1 MLVTFFSNFIDACN
15 YIYGDIK
22 MKSLI
27 IILVCLVN
35 FSSINIQE
43 KNDFINSEVEKT
55 EEDAIDLP
63 PIITGSDILVWDYFY
78 EVELVELMKRYYRVF
93 DDIDGD
99 LTYKLSIV
107 KTDIGPSL
115 PRISGDY
122 EVVLSCVDS
131 SGNEAVRTVILRVI
145 DKLSPELK
153 VSDITLNLSSINGKL
168 LSCFY
173 EDVIVELSDNSGT
186 FSISIT
192 TKELVE
198 EEGFYGKYEVSV
210 TAFDKSNNLTLKTA
224 TIRLIDDVDYQ
235 KYIKRN
241 LITTDINTVYNL
253 LDLKR
258 IIEDSLYKEGILY
271 DSVDLISCDYFTNEK
286 IAGSYSAK
294 YRYICDGESYYVSG
308 LITVNEVKENNYYIL
323 LVLIVPIF
331 FYICRVNKKK
341 KRLKSIP

>member
-1 MLVTFFSNFIDACN
+1 
-15 YIYGDIK
+15 

-27 IILVCLVN
+27 IFLVCLAN
-35 FSSINIQE
+35 FSSINTQG
-43 KNDFINSEVEKT
+43 KTDLVNSEVQTT
-55 EEDAIDLP
+55 EEDDMDLP
-63 PIITGSDILVWDYFY
+63 PIIMGSDILVWDYFY

-107 KTDIGPSL
+107 NTDFGSSL

-122 EVVLSCVDS
+122 EVVLSCIDS
-131 SGNEAVRTVILRVI
+131 SGNETVRTVILRVI

-153 VSDITLNLSSINGKL
+153 VSDITLNLSSINDKL

-186 FSISIT
+186 FSTSIT
-192 TKELVE
+192 AKELIE

-210 TAFDKSNNLTLKTA
+210 TAFDKSNNITLKTA
-224 TIRLIDDVDYQ
+224 TIRLIDDIENQ
-235 KYIKRN
+235 KYIKKD
-241 LITTDINTVYNL
+241 LINTDINTTYTVF
-253 LDLKR
+253 DLKR
-258 IIEDSLYKEGILY
+258 IISDCLYEEGILY
-271 DSVDLISCDYFTNEK
+271 DSFDLISCDYFTNEK
-286 IAGSYSAK
+286 KRGSYTAK
-294 YRYICDGESYYVSG
+294 YRYICDGETYYVSG
-308 LITVNEVKENNYYIL
+308 LITVNDIKENNFDLL

>member
-27 IILVCLVN
+27 IFLVCLVN
-35 FSSINIQE
+35 FTSINTQE
-43 KNDFINSEVEKT
+43 GTDFINSEVQTT
-55 EEDAIDLP
+55 EEDDMDLP

-107 KTDIGPSL
+107 NTDFGLSL
-115 PRISGDY
+115 PRITGDY

-131 SGNEAVRTVILRVI
+131 SGNETVRTVILRVI

-153 VSDITLNLSSINGKL
+153 VSDVTFNLSSINDKL

-186 FSISIT
+186 FSTSIT
-192 TKELVE
+192 VKELVE

-210 TAFDKSNNLTLKTA
+210 TAFDKSNNMTLKTA
-224 TIRLIDDVDYQ
+224 NIRLIDDIESQ
-235 KYIKRN
+235 KYIKKD
-241 LITTDINTVYNL
+241 LINTDINTVYDVV
-253 LDLKR
+253 DLKR
-258 IIEDSLYKEGILY
+258 IISDCLYKEGILY
-271 DSVDLISCDYFTNEK
+271 DSFDLISCDYFTNEK
-286 IAGSYSAK
+286 KRGNYSVK
-294 YRYICDGESYYVSG
+294 YRYICDGETYYVSG
-308 LITVNEVKENNYYIL
+308 LITVNEAKEDNYYLL
-323 LVLIVPIF
+323 LVLIVPII

>member
-63 PIITGSDILVWDYFY
+63 PIIMGSDILVWDYFY
-78 EVELVELMKRYYRVF
+78 EVDLVELMKRYYRVF

-107 KTDIGPSL
+107 NTDFGSSL
-115 PRISGDY
+115 PRITGDY
-122 EVVLSCVDS
+122 EVVLSCIDS
-131 SGNEAVRTVILRVI
+131 SGNETVRTVILRVI
-145 DKLSPELK
+145 DKQSPELK
-153 VSDITLNLSSINGKL
+153 VSDITLNLSGINDKL

-173 EDVIVELSDNSGT
+173 EDVIVVLSDNSGT
-186 FSISIT
+186 FSTSIT
-192 TKELVE
+192 VKELIE

-224 TIRLIDDVDYQ
+224 TIRLIDDIENQ
-235 KYIKRN
+235 KYIKKD
-241 LITTDINTVYNL
+241 LINTDINTTYTVF
-253 LDLKR
+253 DLKR
-258 IIEDSLYKEGILY
+258 IISDCLYKEGILY
-271 DSVDLISCDYFTNEK
+271 DSFDLISCDYFTNEK
-286 IAGSYSAK
+286 KRGNYTVK
-294 YRYICDGESYYVSG
+294 YRYICDGETYYVSG
-308 LITVNEVKENNYYIL
+308 LITVNEVKEDNYYLL
-323 LVLIVPIF
+323 LVLIIPII

>member
-78 EVELVELMKRYYRVF
+78 EVDLVELMKRYYRVF

-107 KTDIGPSL
+107 NTDFGSSL
-115 PRISGDY
+115 PRITGDY
-122 EVVLSCVDS
+122 EVVLSCIDS
-131 SGNEAVRTVILRVI
+131 SGNETVRTVILRVI
-145 DKLSPELK
+145 DKQSPELK
-153 VSDITLNLSSINGKL
+153 VSDITLNLSGINDKL

-186 FSISIT
+186 FSTSIT
-192 TKELVE
+192 AKELIE
-198 EEGFYGKYEVSV
+198 EEGFYGKYEVNV
-210 TAFDKSNNLTLKTA
+210 ITFDKSNNMTLKTA
-224 TIRLIDDVDYQ
+224 NIRLIDDIENQ
-235 KYIKRN
+235 KYIKRD
-241 LITTDINTVYNL
+241 LITTDINTVYTVF
-253 LDLKR
+253 DLKR
-258 IIEDSLYKEGILY
+258 IISDCLYKEGILY
-271 DSVDLISCDYFTNEK
+271 DSFDLISCDYFTNEK
-286 IAGSYSAK
+286 KRGNYTVK
-294 YRYICDGESYYVSG
+294 YRYICDGETYYVSG
-308 LITVNEVKENNYYIL
+308 LITVNEVKEDNYYLL
-323 LVLIVPIF
+323 LVLIIPII